1 MKPVAR
7 ALIPL
12 IIFLVVAFFLYRG
25 LFLNPKEVPSP
36 LINKAAPA
44 FTLPR
49 LDDSSQMLSSK
60 EMLGKVW
67 LLNTWASWCTTCRS
81 EHATLMEMA
90 KLPEIN
96 LVGLNYK
103 DTNEEA
109 QAVLS
114 QAGNPYQ
121 VVVTDQDGKVGID
134 YGVVATPETYL
145 IDKTGVIRYKK
156 IGEITLEDFYST
168 ILPLVK
174 ELQK

>member
-1 MKPVAR
+1 MKPAAR

-12 IIFLVVAFFLYRG
+12 IIFLVVALFLYRG

-36 LINKAAPA
+36 LIGKVAPA

-49 LDDSSQMLSSK
+49 LDDPSK
-60 EMLGKVW
+60 TFSAKDMLGKVW
-67 LLNTWASWCTTCRS
+67 LLNTWASWCTTCRA
-81 EHATLMEMA
+81 EHPTLTEMA
-90 KLPEIN
+90 KMPEIT

-109 QAVLS
+109 QAVLM

-121 VVVTDQDGKVGID
+121 VVVTDNDGKVGID

-156 IGEITLEDFYST
+156 IGQITPQDVYST

-174 ELQK
+174 DLQK

>member
-1 MKPVAR
+1 MKPLVR

-12 IIFLVVAFFLYRG
+12 IIFLVVASFLYRG

-36 LINKAAPA
+36 LIGKVAPA

-49 LDDSSQMLSSK
+49 LDDPSKTLSAK
-60 EMLGKVW
+60 DMLGKVW

-90 KLPEIN
+90 KLPEIT

-109 QAVLS
+109 QAVLI

-121 VVVTDQDGKVGID
+121 VVVTDHDGKVGID

-156 IGEITLEDFYST
+156 IGEITPQDFYSSL
-168 ILPLVK
+168 LPLVK

>member
-1 MKPVAR
+1 MKPAAR

-12 IIFLVVAFFLYRG
+12 AIFLVVALFLYRG

-36 LINKAAPA
+36 LIGKPAPA

-49 LDDSSQMLSSK
+49 LDDPTQTLSAK
-60 EMLGKVW
+60 DMLGKVW

-90 KLPEIN
+90 KIPEIT

-103 DTNEEA
+103 DTNAEA
-109 QAVLS
+109 QAVLT
-114 QAGNPYQ
+114 QVGNPYQ
-121 VVVTDQDGKVGID
+121 LVVTDQDGKVGID

-145 IDKTGVIRYKK
+145 IDKAGMIRYKK
-156 IGEITLEDFYST
+156 IGEITLVDVYST

>member
-1 MKPVAR
+1 MKPAAR

-12 IIFLVVAFFLYRG
+12 IIFLVVAVFLYRG

-36 LINKAAPA
+36 LIGKAAPA
-44 FTLPR
+44 FALQR
-49 LDDSSQMLSSK
+49 LDDPRKTLSAK
-60 EMLGKVW
+60 DMLGKVW
-67 LLNTWASWCTTCRS
+67 LLNTWASWCTTCRA
-81 EHATLMEMA
+81 EHSTLMEMA
-90 KLPEIN
+90 KMPEIT

-103 DTNEEA
+103 DSNEEA
-109 QAVLS
+109 QAVLT

-121 VVVTDQDGKVGID
+121 VVVTDNDGKVGID

-156 IGEITLEDFYST
+156 IGQITLQDVYST